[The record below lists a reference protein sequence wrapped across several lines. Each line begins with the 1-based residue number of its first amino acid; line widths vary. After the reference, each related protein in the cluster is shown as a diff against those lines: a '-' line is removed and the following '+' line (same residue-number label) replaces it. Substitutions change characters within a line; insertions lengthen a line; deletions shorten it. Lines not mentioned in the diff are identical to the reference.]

1 MNKDIRDYGRVS
13 DKAPCVYPERENIKA
28 SFLYRDTVVNVS
40 CSILEQGFS
49 DRRAAM
55 HFDHPDPL
63 FSRLFIFAKGGADIS
78 TPSCRKRLC
87 TGNIYILPSNQP
99 FKITYGVSKLLFF
112 HLHICDETGQSLFDD
127 LKGIPSI
134 SDPGLVRRFRKACA
148 ENDRMQILTCMMETI
163 RILFADRLEAIA
175 VKAEKS
181 VVFSRLFEYLEGRP
195 VAAVTIDELARLY
208 SISPEALSKRFSR
221 AMGIP
226 LKSYLLN
233 RQLRQAQEML
243 LHSEMTVSEIAGA
256 LGVSNSQYFHRFF
269 RKYCKCTPCEYKA
282 KYGQKNQEVR

>member
-1 MNKDIRDYGRVS
+1 MVKDYCKVS
-13 DKAPCVYPERENIKA
+13 DKSPSVYPVRESIKA
-28 SFLYRDTVVNVS
+28 AFLYHDTVVNVS

-49 DRRAAM
+49 DRRTPM
-55 HFDHPDPL
+55 HYNHPDPL
-63 FSRLFIFAKGGADIS
+63 FSRLFIFAKGGADIH

-87 TGNIYILPSNQP
+87 SGNIYILPSSQP
-99 FKITYGVSKLLFF
+99 FKITYGVSKLLFY
-112 HLHICDETGQSLFDD
+112 HLHICDEAGQSLLDD

-134 SDPGLVRRFRKACA
+134 SDPGLVRRFRNAFTS
-148 ENDRMQILTCMMETI
+148 NDRLQILICMMETI

-175 VKAEKS
+175 GKAEKS

-208 SISPEALSKRFSR
+208 SISPEALSKRFR
-221 AMGIP
+221 RTMGMP

-243 LHSEMTVSEIAGA
+243 LHSEMTISEIAGV

-269 RKYCKCTPCEYKA
+269 RKYCKCTPCEYKE
-282 KYGQKNQEVR
+282 KYGRKNQGIR